1 MLSGAS
7 IMESETTTHLIAL
20 TVVDSYLKH
29 AASCAEGKG
38 SVCST
43 LGASVSASYSNAI
56 HIRMDISRS
65 MGTRTR
71 KHNSVHEPMLYGQG
85 RYLSLLGNLWVS
97 ICVQIGHNTYSAR
110 LSECRLADP
119 PPA

>member
-1 MLSGAS
+1 MMMFPITKICCRDVS

-20 TVVDSYLKH
+20 TVVDSYLKQ
-29 AASCAEGKG
+29 AASCGEGQG
-38 SVCST
+38 FVCIT

-71 KHNSVHEPMLYGQG
+71 
-85 RYLSLLGNLWVS
+85 
-97 ICVQIGHNTYSAR
+97 INTTVFMSP
-110 LSECRLADP
+110 CCMVKDDT
-119 PPA
+119 